1 MPKAKAPTNNA
12 PRIFKAMPDRLKPKT
27 DTLNKGNK
35 LTMSVNEAEMTPATQ
50 AIFIR
55 LKASLDF
62 IARMWPNE
70 KS

>member
-1 MPKAKAPTNNA
+1 
-12 PRIFKAMPDRLKPKT
+12 
-27 DTLNKGNK
+27 
-35 LTMSVNEAEMTPATQ
+35 MSVNEAEMTPATQ